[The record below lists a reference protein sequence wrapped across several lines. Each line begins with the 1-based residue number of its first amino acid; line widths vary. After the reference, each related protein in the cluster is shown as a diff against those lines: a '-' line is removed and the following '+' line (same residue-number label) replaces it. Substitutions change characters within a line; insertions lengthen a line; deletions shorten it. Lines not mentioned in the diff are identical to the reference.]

1 MYTYNLIMKIKNITI
16 IHGPNLNLLG
26 QREPDHYGTLTLD
39 DINSTLTKEASTLN
53 LNLEIYQS
61 NGESEIVDKIQS
73 LESDFIIINPAAYTH
88 SSVAI
93 RDALVAM
100 GIPFIEVHISNV
112 FAREHF
118 RKQSFFSDIA
128 VGIISGLGTEG
139 YCAALNYAAKL
150 NK

>member
-1 MYTYNLIMKIKNITI
+1 MNIKNITL

-26 QREPDHYGTLTLD
+26 QREPDHYGTNTLA
-39 DINSTLTKEASTLN
+39 DINDALTNEATKLN
-53 LNLEIYQS
+53 LNIEAFQS
-61 NGESEIVDKIQS
+61 NSEAEIVDKVQS
-73 LESDFIIINPAAYTH
+73 LTSDFIIINPAAYTH

-93 RDALVAM
+93 RDALAAM
-100 GIPFIEVHISNV
+100 KIPFIEIHISNV
-112 FAREHF
+112 FSREDF

-128 VGIISGLGTEG
+128 VGVISGLGAEG

>member
-1 MYTYNLIMKIKNITI
+1 MEIKNITV

-39 DINSTLTKEASTLN
+39 DINDALTKEASILN

-73 LESDFIIINPAAYTH
+73 LKSDFIIINPAAYTH

-93 RDALVAM
+93 RDALAAM

-112 FAREHF
+112 FAREDF
-118 RKQSFFSDIA
+118 RKKSFFSDIA
-128 VGIISGLGTEG
+128 VGVISGLGTEG

>member
-1 MYTYNLIMKIKNITI
+1 MKIKNITV

-26 QREPDHYGTLTLD
+26 KREPDHYGTLTLG
-39 DINSTLTKEASTLN
+39 DINIVLTNEATKLKLN
-53 LNLEIYQS
+53 VDVYQS
-61 NGESEIVDKIQS
+61 NSESEIVDKIQS
-73 LESDFIIINPAAYTH
+73 LKSDFIIINPAAYTH

-93 RDALVAM
+93 RDALAAM
-100 GIPFIEVHISNV
+100 KIPFIEVHISNV
-112 FAREHF
+112 FAREDF

-128 VGIISGLGTEG
+128 VGVISGLGTEG

>member
-1 MYTYNLIMKIKNITI
+1 MKIKNITV

-26 QREPDHYGTLTLD
+26 KREPDHYGTLTLG
-39 DINSTLTKEASTLN
+39 DINIVLTNEATKLKLN
-53 LNLEIYQS
+53 IDVYQS
-61 NGESEIVDKIQS
+61 NSESEIVDKIQS
-73 LESDFIIINPAAYTH
+73 LKSDFIIINPAAYTH

-93 RDALVAM
+93 RDALAAM
-100 GIPFIEVHISNV
+100 KIPFIEVHISNV
-112 FAREHF
+112 FSREDF

-128 VGIISGLGTEG
+128 VGVISGLGTEG